1 VPEAAFVCALW
12 IVLGCRTAAA
22 PGLSAELRA
31 WPEGPVRWLLLP
43 EDRRAWARVRSDAEA
58 RALIEWF
65 WARREGAA
73 GPGESSFRELF
84 EARVEAADHLYGEGE
99 VRGSLT
105 DRGRALILLGAP
117 SYIQLTHR
125 PALAWDPKSVDRRMV
140 SREIRVEVWG
150 YAPENL
156 LPWVRQAILGAREG
170 LPPEISFVAE
180 PPPSHLEKGED
191 LLELAAR
198 ALAGAARD

>member
-1 VPEAAFVCALW
+1 VSSS
-12 IVLGCRTAAA
+12 R
-22 PGLSAELRA
+22 PGWR
-31 WPEGPVRWLLLP
+31 P
-43 EDRRAWARVRSDAEA
+43 
-58 RALIEWF
+58 
-65 WARREGAA
+65 
-73 GPGESSFRELF
+73 
-84 EARVEAADHLYGEGE
+84 
-99 VRGSLT
+99 
-105 DRGRALILLGAP
+105 LILLGAP

-150 YAPENL
+150 YAPESL